1 MRPLNRMKL
10 YGLMVVASGLVS
22 ATLSADFRLSNG
34 IAAVAGD
41 SVITIQEVEMAAA
54 DALDLHMRTY
64 YNNPTE
70 LSAKRLAAHSE
81 ALERLIDR
89 QLVLADFKTLGGVI
103 QESYIDDEIKRRVR
117 DRYGDRV
124 ILTKTLQAQGITQET
139 FRQRMRDEII
149 TYIMRR
155 KNVNEALLISP
166 AKLEHYYSTNLAR
179 FKMDDQIRLRM
190 IMISCLDVNSVDDT
204 FRLASQ
210 VKTKVDGGTPF
221 AEMAGVYSEDLYKK
235 EGGLWGW
242 VGEKKLLK
250 GLSEVAFGLNTGVC
264 SRVVARAPAGEDSYW
279 IYQYEENGRVSTARK
294 FAEPHVF
301 LEEKKF
307 PSGGQLEDLPAL
319 PQNFYLLY
327 VEDKQRARTRPLP
340 EVRDEIERDLL
351 VLERVRLEQKWID
364 RLRAKAFVRRF

>member
-1 MRPLNRMKL
+1 MRPLIGMKVYSFL
-10 YGLMVVASGLVS
+10 AVAAVLGTPS
-22 ATLSADFRLSNG
+22 LSADFRLSNG
-34 IAAVAGD
+34 IAAVAND
-41 SVITIQEVEMAAA
+41 SVITVQEVQTEVK
-54 DALDLHMRTY
+54 DVIELYDRTY

-70 LSAKRLAAHSE
+70 LESKRIGALTK
-81 ALERLIDR
+81 ALEDLIDR
-89 QLVLADFKTLGGVI
+89 QLVLHDFKNLGGVI

-117 DRYGDRV
+117 ERYGDRV
-124 ILTKTLQAQGITQET
+124 TLTKSLQAQGITQEA
-139 FRQRMRDEII
+139 FRQKMRDEII

-166 AKLEHYYSTNLAR
+166 AKIEHYYTTNLIA
-179 FKMDDQIRLRM
+179 FKMDDQVKLRM

-204 FRLASQ
+204 LRLTSQ
-210 VKTKVDGGTPF
+210 VKTKIDGGASF
-221 AEMAGVYSEDLYKK
+221 ADMAVVYSEDLYKK

-250 GLSEVAFGLNTGVC
+250 GLSEIAFGLNTGVC

-279 IYQYEENGRVSTARK
+279 IYQYDQSNKVSVARK
-294 FAEPHVF
+294 FGEPHLF
-301 LEEKKF
+301 LEERKF
-307 PSGGQLEDLPAL
+307 PKGGDLEDLPAL

-327 VEDKQRARTRPLP
+327 AEDKQAARTRPLP

-351 VLERVRLEQKWID
+351 VLERTRLERKWID

>member
-1 MRPLNRMKL
+1 MKL